1 MIAVVPTEKYIP
13 YFGRKGYPTQN
24 VMAACDFDML
34 FTFVL
39 PGWEGVAY
47 NTSIF
52 LDIIRKQSNNFLHPP
67 PGLCHGKSIV
77 HYNDI
82 LCVC

>member
-1 MIAVVPTEKYIP
+1 MIDGTHVIAVVPTEKYIP
-13 YFGRKGYPTQN
+13 YFGRKGYPIQN

-39 PGWEGVAY
+39 PGWEGVAHT
-47 NTSIF
+47 TSIF

-67 PGLCHGKSIV
+67 PSLWHG
-77 HYNDI
+77 
-82 LCVC
+82 

>member
-1 MIAVVPTEKYIP
+1 MIAVVPTEKSIP

-39 PGWEGVAY
+39 PGREGAAHD
-47 NTSIF
+47 TSIF
-52 LDIIRKQSNNFLHPP
+52 LDTIRKQSNNFPHPP
-67 PGLCHGKSIV
+67 PGLCHG
-77 HYNDI
+77 
-82 LCVC
+82 

>member
-1 MIAVVPTEKYIP
+1 MIAVVLTNKSIP

-24 VMAACDFDML
+24 VIAAYDFDML

-39 PGWEGVAY
+39 PGWEGLVH

-52 LDIIRKQSNNFLHPP
+52 LDTIRKQSNNFPNTP
-67 PGLCHGKSIV
+67 QSV
-77 HYNDI
+77 
-82 LCVC
+82 